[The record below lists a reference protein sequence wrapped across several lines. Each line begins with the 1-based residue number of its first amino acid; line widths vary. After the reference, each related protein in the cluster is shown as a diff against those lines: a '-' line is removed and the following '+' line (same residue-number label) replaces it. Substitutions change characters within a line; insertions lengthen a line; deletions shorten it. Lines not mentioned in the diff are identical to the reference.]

1 MNDEGVPNKTCCM
14 NIFEN
19 TPNVKK
25 GVYTLIPPSTTIRG
39 QGGGTFS
46 QLKGDQNRIV
56 YLSWLLCKLSCSN
69 GVTSVIK
76 EMSELGSHDSVS
88 DSD

>member
-25 GVYTLIPPSTTIRG
+25 GVYTLILPSTTIQG

-46 QLKGDQNRIV
+46 Q
-56 YLSWLLCKLSCSN
+56 SWLLCKLSCSN

-76 EMSELGSHDSVS
+76 EMSELGSHHSVS